1 MKQLSSL
8 LFAGLICSC
17 VVPEASA
24 QYPVNDKWYQNPLG
38 FSPLNLHT
46 SMGFI
51 VPATITGAAL
61 LLTKKD
67 TTLQNRGSI
76 YSEMAVTV
84 GYKYPYTT
92 IVQNNTGINV
102 QMRKWLSI
110 GAEFSTTMPFDD
122 YNQTIGL
129 SIRPFARFY
138 PVNRAGWKLW
148 FESGG
153 GLICFFNNFPKPTPQ
168 DERLGTY
175 LNGTTKYGLGTSF
188 RLKNATVFYFGM
200 RHLHISNGD
209 TKGVERNPSHDSNG
223 LFAGVS
229 WFLNSK

>member
-1 MKQLSSL
+1 MKQLSKIL
-8 LFAGLICSC
+8 LVALFCCGILRTA
-17 VVPEASA
+17 VA
-24 QYPVNDKWYQNPLG
+24 QYPVDDKWYQNPLG

-61 LLTKKD
+61 LLTKRD
-67 TTLQNRGSI
+67 TTLLNRCSV
-76 YSEMAVTV
+76 YSEMAATF

-92 IVQNNTGINV
+92 IAQNNTGVNIH
-102 QMRKWLSI
+102 MRRWLSV

-122 YNQTIGL
+122 YNQTMGL

-138 PVNRAGWKLW
+138 PINRPGWKLW

-153 GLICFFNNFPKPTPQ
+153 GLIYFFDNFPKPTPE

-188 RLKNATVFYFGM
+188 QLRSGANFYFGI

-223 LFAGVS
+223 LFAGLS
-229 WFLNSK
+229 WYLKSK